1 VPTAAHLIVRI
12 LKVTQLVVLRLVLTL
27 ILFAGLISA
36 SFAQDKILVEG
47 KGFRDLLVGSSK
59 VDDVIRFLGKPDRV
73 EETKA
78 EYSRNYVY
86 SAAGLKLNF
95 HDDTLNTITTMPSFN
110 GKTSKGITLRSSLQD
125 IEKTYGSPLV
135 EPGKTKDNATTWV
148 YDGVIFWFERSW
160 ISTSFDRIDKIVI
173 YDKSFRR
180 SKR

>member
-1 VPTAAHLIVRI
+1 LVRI
-12 LKVTQLVVLRLVLTL
+12 LKMIQVTASRLFLTLVV
-27 ILFAGLISA
+27 FAGSISP

-59 VDDVIRFLGKPDRV
+59 MDDVIRSLGKPDYV

-86 SAAGLKLNF
+86 SGAGLKINF
-95 HDDTLNTITTMPSFN
+95 HDDTLNTIMTLPNFD

-125 IEKTYGSPLV
+125 IEKTYGLPLV
-135 EPGKTKDNATTWV
+135 GPGKTKDNATTWV
-148 YDGVIFWFERSW
+148 YEGVIFWLKRSW
-160 ISTSFDRIDKIVI
+160 ISNRFDGIDKIVI

-180 SKR
+180 SKK